1 MPSSSFV
8 QHNWRSSESSYLFE
22 SRTANR
28 TYLPEVGCY
37 TSAIA
42 GAMASLFGLSGSE
55 GDASGGS
62 KSRKSIKTTYLLV
75 TDWPPAQNQIMILC
89 LSEGGIAMSLE
100 RKVLLDTANRKL
112 IQIQGDRVLLTE

>member
-42 GAMASLFGLSGSE
+42 GAMASLFELTESD
-55 GDASGGS
+55 GDTSGGS
-62 KSRKSIKTTYLLV
+62 KFCKSAKTPQFLFSNWLRV
-75 TDWPPAQNQIMILC
+75 QNQIMILC